1 MKIVYA
7 TVEDLFAEL
16 KTKGVKEAR
25 AETVAITRTIR
36 KTRWVHF
43 YLYVTAKVDGVLA
56 QVVIPYHRTTE
67 GMVQQQGSFLNAKES
82 SLLKSCMEIA
92 KKNGINLLSGAYW
105 EEGKEPFM
113 GALKEDCEQEGLYHQ
128 ITTEE
133 FEIPF

>member
-1 MKIVYA
+1 MKIIHA
-7 TVEDLFAEL
+7 TIEDLFAEL
-16 KTKGVKEAR
+16 KMKGIKEAR

-36 KTRWVHF
+36 KMRWVHF

-82 SLLKSCMEIA
+82 SLLKDCMEIA

-105 EEGKEPFM
+105 EEGREPFM
-113 GALKEDCEQEGLYHQ
+113 GALKKDCEED
-128 ITTEE
+128 